1 MTEVLKKTSQGRPEA
16 AAKRPAH
23 QSVFEALRDKI
34 LFGELAPGQAVTI
47 QGLTDEMGAGIT
59 PVREA
64 IRRLISSGALSMM
77 GNRRVIVPNMSIE
90 DVEQLDFMRKSI
102 EPELTRRATSRVD
115 KSLLKTLKELD
126 DKLNQAIADGNIH
139 DYLMFNHGFHTQLYT
154 AAQAPILKAT
164 VDRLW
169 LRFGPALRVVCGRY
183 GTMNLPDK
191 HHDLLN
197 ALAAGDAE
205 AAALAMQEDVHQ
217 GMEQIKEAL
226 TSAETRQRFD

>member
-1 MTEVLKKTSQGRPEA
+1 MLKKTSNRDA
-16 AAKRPAH
+16 AGSPKRPAH
-23 QSVFEALRDKI
+23 QSVYETLRDKV

-47 QGLTDEMGAGIT
+47 QGLTEELDAGIT

-77 GNRRVIVPNMSIE
+77 GNRRVIVPNMTLE
-90 DVEQLDFMRKSI
+90 DIEQLDFMRKSI
-102 EPELTRRATSRVD
+102 EPELTRRASPHVD
-115 KSLLKTLKELD
+115 KALLETLNTLD
-126 DKLNQAIADGNIH
+126 DQLNQAIADGNIH
-139 DYLMFNHGFHTQLYT
+139 DYLMFNHSFHTRLYD
-154 AAQAPILKAT
+154 AARAPILKAT

-197 ALAAGDAE
+197 ALAAGNAEDA
-205 AAALAMQEDVHQ
+205 AQAMAEDVHQ
-217 GMEQIKEAL
+217 GMMQIKEAL
-226 TSAETRQRFD
+226 TATGARQRFD